1 MTDTVLL
8 VEDEGAMREFLHE
21 TLGAHGYI
29 VAAAATA
36 ARGLELA
43 SAVKPRAILLD
54 LGLPD
59 DDGLSLLRQLRTWST
74 TPVIVLSARQ
84 REDEKIEALD
94 SGANDYLTKPF
105 GIGELLARIRV
116 ALRLAN
122 DKREEPVTA
131 IGPIRIDHVR
141 REVTVDS
148 DPVHLTPIEFRL
160 LSMLARSAG
169 RVLTHED
176 MLCEIWGAGHGRPTH
191 LLRVHMATL
200 RRKVDRGNGIAPR
213 WIVTESGIG
222 YRLRDQ

>member
-1 MTDTVLL
+1 MSETILV
-8 VEDEGAMREFLHE
+8 VEDEVTMREFLHE

-29 VAAAATA
+29 VAEAATA

-43 SAVKPRAILLD
+43 SAVQPRAILLD

-59 DDGLSLLRQLRTWST
+59 DDGLSLLRQLRAWSA

-84 REDEKIEALD
+84 REDDKIAALD
-94 SGANDYLTKPF
+94 TGANDYLSKPF

-122 DKREEPVTA
+122 DKRDEPITA
-131 IGPIRIDHVR
+131 VGPIRIDHVR
-141 REVTVDS
+141 REIKVDGS
-148 DPVHLTPIEFRL
+148 VVHLTPIEFRL
-160 LSMLARSAG
+160 LSLLARNAG
-169 RVLTHED
+169 RVLTHEE
-176 MLCEIWGAGHGRPTH
+176 MLREIWGTDHGRPTH

-200 RRKVDRGNGIAPR
+200 RRKVDSGGMFPR
-213 WIVTESGIG
+213 WIVTESGVG